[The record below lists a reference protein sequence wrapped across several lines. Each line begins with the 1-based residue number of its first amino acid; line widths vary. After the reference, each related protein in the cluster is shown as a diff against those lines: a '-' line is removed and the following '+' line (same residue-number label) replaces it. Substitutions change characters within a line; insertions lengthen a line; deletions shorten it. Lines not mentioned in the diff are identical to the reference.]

1 MREPAFWYRPSS
13 ALSRLLAP
21 LAALYGFVA
30 GRRMRRPGT
39 RARVPVICVGNY
51 HVGGAGKTPSVLALA
66 SLLRGLGERPAVLSR
81 GYGGTLS
88 GPLEVDAHRY
98 RASEVGDEPL
108 MMARHVPVVVARDR
122 VAGAALARSDRAS
135 VIVMDDGF
143 QNPALAKD
151 IALAVVDGHR
161 GLGNGRVLPAGPLR
175 APLSVQLARTDALV
189 VVGDGTAADP
199 VIAAVAARGRPV
211 FRARIVPDRLAAE
224 ALHGQRVLA
233 FAGIGDP
240 ARFVRTLKAS
250 GVAVFFFNDTATTEI
265 YTQAELTELI
275 AAAGEQ
281 QLRLVTTEK
290 DLSRLRS
297 DPALKAMATDI
308 SGFPV
313 TLRFEDEPGLCDF
326 IAARLRAASEARLPR
341 NHHD

>member
-1 MREPAFWYRPSS
+1 M
-13 ALSRLLAP
+13 
-21 LAALYGFVA
+21 
-30 GRRMRRPGT
+30 
-39 RARVPVICVGNY
+39 ICVGNY

-250 GVAVFFFNDTATTEI
+250 GVAVVAERTFPDHHP